1 MQKIELG
8 DEGWKAHIESY
19 QELDAGSIWQIRRL
33 SMRDYAQ
40 QMLRISYAHFIEHRP
55 DDI

>member
-8 DEGWKAHIESY
+8 TEGWKARIEPC

-40 QMLRISYAHFIEHRP
+40 QMLRISYAHFIEHRS
-55 DDI
+55 DDV

>member
-8 DEGWKAHIESY
+8 DESWKARIEPR

-33 SMRDYAQ
+33 STRDYAQ
-40 QMLRISYAHFIEHRP
+40 QMLKISYAHFIEHRP